1 MPQAVAEEGLQS
13 VAEFWGAAP
22 DHGAAPGALSP
33 ESQVEGAQADGLVDG
48 DGDVG
53 LMRGQQQQVIAQGS
67 SAQILIAIMIVL
79 FFMLSVLK
87 MGPFEADADDWLS
100 FCTSLQCE

>member
-1 MPQAVAEEGLQS
+1 MNTITTTNISIRTIFLNFDRYEPQYWYYEIYVLIKKMLLT
-13 VAEFWGAAP
+13 GAI
-22 DHGAAPGALSP
+22 
-33 ESQVEGAQADGLVDG
+33 
-48 DGDVG
+48 
-53 LMRGQQQQVIAQGS
+53 MVIAQGS